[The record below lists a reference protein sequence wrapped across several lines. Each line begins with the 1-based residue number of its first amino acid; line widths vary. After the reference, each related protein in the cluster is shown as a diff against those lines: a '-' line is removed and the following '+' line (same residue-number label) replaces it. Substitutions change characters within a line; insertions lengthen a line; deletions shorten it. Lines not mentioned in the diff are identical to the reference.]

1 MFVKKLSINILT
13 LYEMFYKGLRR
24 GILIFYANTFKLLT
38 SKHMRL
44 QKGDSNMQFQLQFI
58 TDELPQTPVHINQRT
73 AVRGVIHYQNKI
85 LMVQTNRGDY
95 KFPGVIGLIAGGDG
109 ALRRAVEHAEDD
121 TEGAWRDMAP
131 YHPTAG
137 DVLIGIA
144 ASGTTPYVIGGLRA
158 ARRHGLLTG
167 SITCNPASPVAAE
180 AEYALEAVVGPE
192 FVTGSTRMKAGTAQK
207 LMLNML
213 STAVMIRLG
222 RVEGNRMVNMQ
233 LTNDKLVAR
242 GTRMVAEASGLDETE
257 ARELLLRWGS
267 VKRALEEIGK

>member
-95 KFPGVIGLIAGGDG
+95 KFPGGGM
-109 ALRRAVEHAEDD
+109 E
-121 TEGAWRDMAP
+121 EG
-131 YHPTAG
+131 
-137 DVLIGIA
+137 
-144 ASGTTPYVIGGLRA
+144 
-158 ARRHGLLTG
+158 
-167 SITCNPASPVAAE
+167 
-180 AEYALEAVVGPE
+180 
-192 FVTGSTRMKAGTAQK
+192 
-207 LMLNML
+207 
-213 STAVMIRLG
+213 
-222 RVEGNRMVNMQ
+222 
-233 LTNDKLVAR
+233 
-242 GTRMVAEASGLDETE
+242 ETE
-257 ARELLLRWGS
+257 
-267 VKRALEEIGK
+267 K

>member
-1 MFVKKLSINILT
+1 MEDRITEQDSAYDDLQRMSVHDILT
-13 LYEMFYKGLRR
+13 GINREDARVHEAVRR
-24 GILIFYANTFKLLT
+24 TIPVMELLVERIVET
-38 SKHMRL
+38 SGRL
-44 QKGDSNMQFQLQFI
+44 GV
-58 TDELPQTPVHINQRT
+58 TDASELPPTY
-73 AVRGVIHYQNKI
+73 GVPFD
-85 LMVQTNRGDY
+85 R
-95 KFPGVIGLIAGGDG
+95 VIGLIAGGDG

-257 ARELLLRWGS
+257 ARKLLLRWGS

>member
-95 KFPGVIGLIAGGDG
+95 KFPGGGMEEGETEKRNIASGDHGGDRIHRYPYRG
-109 ALRRAVEHAEDD
+109 ENRGKHLSRTLILRIRK
-121 TEGAWRDMAP
+121 
-131 YHPTAG
+131 
-137 DVLIGIA
+137 
-144 ASGTTPYVIGGLRA
+144 VIFR
-158 ARRHGLLTG
+158 
-167 SITCNPASPVAAE
+167 
-180 AEYALEAVVGPE
+180 
-192 FVTGSTRMKAGTAQK
+192 
-207 LMLNML
+207 
-213 STAVMIRLG
+213 
-222 RVEGNRMVNMQ
+222 
-233 LTNDKLVAR
+233 
-242 GTRMVAEASGLDETE
+242 
-257 ARELLLRWGS
+257 
-267 VKRALEEIGK
+267 

>member
-1 MFVKKLSINILT
+1 
-13 LYEMFYKGLRR
+13 MFYIGAGTSGRLGVTDASELPPDLRR
-24 GILIFYANTFKLLT
+24 
-38 SKHMRL
+38 
-44 QKGDSNMQFQLQFI
+44 
-58 TDELPQTPVHINQRT
+58 
-73 AVRGVIHYQNKI
+73 AVRP
-85 LMVQTNRGDY
+85 GDR
-95 KFPGVIGLIAGGDG
+95 AD
-109 ALRRAVEHAEDD
+109 RRRRRRFAAAVEHAEDD